1 MKKLFLLAG
10 IALLSLNANA
20 QEKENKGLKGA
31 IWATCQVG
39 YDQTKTGDD
48 KSTNTTI
55 LPIVGYFVSPS
66 VTVGVAAGSVSI
78 KNESAGV
85 TNAKTNLLV
94 VEPLVRKYW
103 NVAGNFYFFGQVGAP
118 IINGKESESN
128 LKVSQF
134 GLAMSGG
141 MDYFVTKNFSV
152 EFSYNLANFSTTTL
166 TPETGDKTT
175 VTDFSLAHVAN
186 VESTYNGALGGS
198 MPTLTSP
205 LAFGFKLVF

>member
-1 MKKLFLLAG
+1 MKKLIVLAG
-10 IALLSLNANA
+10 ISLLSLTTFA
-20 QEKENKGLKGA
+20 QEKENQGLEGA
-31 IWATCQVG
+31 WWATCQVG
-39 YDQTKTGDD
+39 YSQTKTADD

-66 VTVGVAAGSVSI
+66 VTVGVAAGSITI

-94 VEPLVRKYW
+94 VQPLLRKYW
-103 NVAGNFYFFGQVGAP
+103 NVAGNFYFFGQLGAP
-118 IINGKESESN
+118 IINGKESESD

-134 GLAMSGG
+134 GLAASGG
-141 MDYFVTKNFSV
+141 LDYFVTKNFSV

-175 VTDFSLAHVAN
+175 ITDFSLAHVAN
-186 VESTYNGALGGS
+186 VESTYTGALGGS

-205 LAFGFKLVF
+205 LAFGFKFIF